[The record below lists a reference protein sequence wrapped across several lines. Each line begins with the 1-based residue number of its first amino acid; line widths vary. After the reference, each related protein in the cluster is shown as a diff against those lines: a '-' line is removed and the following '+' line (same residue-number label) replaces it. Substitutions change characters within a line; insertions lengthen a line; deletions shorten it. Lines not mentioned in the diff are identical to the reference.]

1 MDKWVDIIVNCL
13 LSTVNLL
20 PRCQRLSHGTGRA
33 VSEQVGTR
41 RPTCVPIAIGTTVG
55 RPDEK
60 FIDILEKE

>member
-1 MDKWVDIIVNCL
+1 

-20 PRCQRLSHGTGRA
+20 PRCQRFSPGSGRA
-33 VSEQVGTR
+33 VSEQGEDYK
-41 RPTCVPIAIGTTVG
+41 PTYVKATVG